1 MSQENMWKI
10 GHPELD
16 ISTVEIISVMKW
28 GNEQTDRNTQN
39 LKLFRTSVQ
48 TSKKLSTDIPGVS
61 PKNFKKIAHLEL
73 DISKIN
79 LISVSK

>member
-16 ISTVEIISVMKW
+16 ISTVEIGSVMKW
-28 GNEQTDRNTQN
+28 GNEKTDINTQN

-48 TSKKLSTDIPGVS
+48 TSQECFQI
-61 PKNFKKIAHLEL
+61 
-73 DISKIN
+73 ISERKW
-79 LISVSK
+79 VK

>member
-10 GHPELD
+10 GHPELY

-28 GNEQTDRNTQN
+28 GVEQTDRNTQN

-48 TSKKLSTDIPGVS
+48 TSQECLQ
-61 PKNFKKIAHLEL
+61 KIWE
-73 DISKIN
+73 S
-79 LISVSK
+79 

>member
-28 GNEQTDRNTQN
+28 GNEQTDRNTLN

-48 TSKKLSTDIPGVS
+48 TSQECL
-61 PKNFKKIAHLEL
+61 
-73 DISKIN
+73 
-79 LISVSK
+79 